1 MIQIDLP
8 TLVKRLNLFSRQALE
23 MAASECMSQQAAEIT
38 VSHVLIQML
47 AMPRSDLRVITR
59 QGDIGMEE
67 LRQALTVEN
76 YTTARSADSYPA
88 FSPMLVEWLKEGW
101 LLASAEMQHSELR
114 GGVLLLAL
122 LHSPLRY
129 IPPAAAQLLTGINR
143 DRLQQDFVQWTQES
157 AESVVP
163 DADCKGA
170 GALTDVADSLL
181 ARYAKN
187 MTEDA
192 RNDRLDPVLCRD
204 HEIDLMI
211 DILCRRRK
219 NNPVVVGEAGVGKS
233 ALIEGL
239 ALRIVAGQVPDKLK
253 NTDIMTLDLGALQ
266 AGASVK
272 GEFEKRFKGLMA
284 EVISSPVPVIL
295 FIDEAHTLIGA
306 GNQQGGLDISNL
318 LKPALARG
326 ELKTIA
332 ATTWSEYKK
341 YFEKDAALSRR
352 FQLVKVSEPNAAEAT
367 IILRGLSAVYEQSH
381 GVLIDD
387 DALQA
392 AATLSERYLS
402 GRQLPDKAIDVL
414 DTACA
419 RVAINLSSPP
429 KQISA
434 LTTLSHQQEA
444 EIRQLERELRIG
456 LRTNTSRMTEVLV
469 QYDETLTA
477 LDELEAAWHQQ
488 QTLVQEIIALRQQLL
503 GMAEDD
509 AASLPHVDAV
519 EDTPPES
526 EQDNTGAKL
535 ADEAGSE
542 QPEETAETVSPVQRL
557 AQLTAELDAL
567 HNDRLLVSPHVDKK
581 QIAAVIAE
589 WTGVPLNRLSQ
600 NEMSVITDLP
610 VWLGDT
616 IKGQDLAI
624 ASLHKHLL
632 TARADLR
639 RPGRP
644 LGAFL
649 LAGPSGVGKTETV
662 LQLAELLYGGRQY
675 LTTINMS
682 EFQEKHTVSR
692 LIGSPPGYVGYGEG
706 GVLTEAIRQKPYSVV
721 LLDEVE
727 KAHPD
732 VLNLF
737 YQAFDKGEM
746 ADGEGR
752 LIDCK
757 NIVFFLTSNLG
768 YQVIVEHADDPE
780 TMQEV
785 LYPVLADFFKP
796 ALLARMEVVPYQSL
810 KTRALGVLPA
820 DLNLR
825 DQVGPTFDQVFTSAD
840 DNKLVVPQFLTR
852 YGLQS
857 YFVKQRD
864 ELVELTAMD
873 SWVLNLTRSVK
884 YSDADRAEIQRQ
896 LTEQYISDYTA
907 TWRAGMDN
915 LNIRNFESIGQ
926 LTGALEQVISG
937 DLPLQRALTVLRDN
951 TQPGVFSE
959 KLSAKEREEALAEP
973 DYQLLTRLGHE
984 FAPENSTLAVQK
996 DKESTMQAVY
1006 QQLTELHRYLLAIQ
1020 NAPVPG
1026 KSALKAV
1033 QLRLDQN
1040 SSDPIFAT
1048 RQMAKTLPAPLNRW
1062 VGRLADQAWHV
1073 VMVEAVHYMEVDWRD
1088 SVVKPFNE
1096 QLANNYPF
1104 NPRSAQDAS
1113 LDAFERFFKPDG
1125 ILDTFYQ
1132 QNLKLFIDNDLSLED
1147 GDNSVIIREDIIA
1160 QLKTAQKIRDIFF
1173 SKQNGLGTSF
1183 AVETVSL
1190 SGNKRRSVL
1199 NLDGQLVDYSQGR
1212 NYTAHLVWPNNMRE
1226 GNESKLTL
1234 VGANGGAPRSI
1245 SFSGPWAQFRLF
1257 GAGQLTGVQ
1266 DGNFTVRFSVDG
1278 GAMTY
1283 RVHIR
1288 CSSNCYRLTT
1298 PLRAQQRCG
1307 WPHLNSKTM
1316 SAGCNNFLIP
1326 PRYSRWKP
1334 GCR

>member
-1 MIQIDLP
+1 MIQIDLA
-8 TLVKRLNLFSRQALE
+8 TLVKRLNPFSKQALE
-23 MAASECMSQQAAEIT
+23 MAASECMSQQASEIT

-47 AMPRSDLRVITR
+47 AIPRSDLRVIAER
-59 QGDIGMEE
+59 ADIGTDE

-76 YTTARSADSYPA
+76 YATSRAADSYPS
-88 FSPMLVEWLKEGW
+88 FSPMLVEWLKEAW
-101 LLASAEMQHSELR
+101 LLASAEMQQTELR
-114 GGVLLLAL
+114 GGILLLAL
-122 LHSPLRY
+122 LHTPLRY
-129 IPPAAAQLLTGINR
+129 VPPVAARLLTAINR
-143 DRLQQDFVQWTQES
+143 DQLQQDFAGWTRES
-157 AESVVP
+157 AESVVLN
-163 DADCKGA
+163 ADGQIA
-170 GALTDVADSLL
+170 SATADTGDSLL

-192 RNDRLDPVLCRD
+192 RQGRLDPVLCRD
-204 HEIDLMI
+204 NEIDLMI

-239 ALRIVAGQVPDKLK
+239 ALRIVDGRVPDKLRD
-253 NTDIMTLDLGALQ
+253 TDIMTLDLGALQ

-284 EVISSPVPVIL
+284 EVIQSPKSVIL

-352 FQLVKVSEPNAAEAT
+352 FQLVKVSEPTAAEAT

-387 DALQA
+387 EALQA

-414 DTACA
+414 DTTCA

-434 LTTLSHQQEA
+434 LTTLRHQCEA

-456 LRTNTSRMTEVLV
+456 LRTDTSRLTDVLV
-469 QYDETLTA
+469 QYDETLTE
-477 LDELEAAWHQQ
+477 LDELETAWRQQ
-488 QTLVQEIIALRQQLL
+488 QTLVQEIISLRKALLEETV
-503 GMAEDD
+503 A
-509 AASLPHVDAV
+509 
-519 EDTPPES
+519 
-526 EQDNTGAKL
+526 
-535 ADEAGSE
+535 ADERVAETTDDSTVATDEPAAG
-542 QPEETAETVSPVQRL
+542 QPEPEIPPAERL

-567 HNDRLLVSPHVDKK
+567 HNTQRLVSPHVDKK

-610 VWLGDT
+610 QWLGDT

-624 ASLHKHLL
+624 KHLHKHLL

-768 YQVIVEHADDPE
+768 YQVIVDHADDPE
-780 TMQEV
+780 TMQEA

-796 ALLARMEVVPYQSL
+796 ALLARMEVVPY
-810 KTRALGVLPA
+810 
-820 DLNLR
+820 
-825 DQVGPTFDQVFTSAD
+825 
-840 DNKLVVPQFLTR
+840 
-852 YGLQS
+852 
-857 YFVKQRD
+857 
-864 ELVELTAMD
+864 
-873 SWVLNLTRSVK
+873 
-884 YSDADRAEIQRQ
+884 
-896 LTEQYISDYTA
+896 
-907 TWRAGMDN
+907 
-915 LNIRNFESIGQ
+915 
-926 LTGALEQVISG
+926 
-937 DLPLQRALTVLRDN
+937 LPL
-951 TQPGVFSE
+951 S
-959 KLSAKEREEALAEP
+959 KE
-973 DYQLLTRLGHE
+973 
-984 FAPENSTLAVQK
+984 TLAVIIAGK
-996 DKESTMQAVY
+996 
-1006 QQLTELHRYLLAIQ
+1006 LA
-1020 NAPVPG
+1020 
-1026 KSALKAV
+1026 
-1033 QLRLDQN
+1033 RLDNVLRTRFGAEVVIEPEVTDEIMQRVTRAEN
-1040 SSDPIFAT
+1040 GARMLESVIDGEMLPPLSLLLLQKMAANVAIARIVLGVADGAFTAVVEDAPEDSADSDALSEPET
-1048 RQMAKTLPAPLNRW
+1048 
-1062 VGRLADQAWHV
+1062 
-1073 VMVEAVHYMEVDWRD
+1073 
-1088 SVVKPFNE
+1088 
-1096 QLANNYPF
+1096 
-1104 NPRSAQDAS
+1104 QDA
-1113 LDAFERFFKPDG
+1113 
-1125 ILDTFYQ
+1125 
-1132 QNLKLFIDNDLSLED
+1132 
-1147 GDNSVIIREDIIA
+1147 
-1160 QLKTAQKIRDIFF
+1160 
-1173 SKQNGLGTSF
+1173 
-1183 AVETVSL
+1183 TVL
-1190 SGNKRRSVL
+1190 
-1199 NLDGQLVDYSQGR
+1199 
-1212 NYTAHLVWPNNMRE
+1212 
-1226 GNESKLTL
+1226 
-1234 VGANGGAPRSI
+1234 
-1245 SFSGPWAQFRLF
+1245 
-1257 GAGQLTGVQ
+1257 
-1266 DGNFTVRFSVDG
+1266 
-1278 GAMTY
+1278 
-1283 RVHIR
+1283 
-1288 CSSNCYRLTT
+1288 
-1298 PLRAQQRCG
+1298 
-1307 WPHLNSKTM
+1307 
-1316 SAGCNNFLIP
+1316 
-1326 PRYSRWKP
+1326 
-1334 GCR
+1334 

>member
-1 MIQIDLP
+1 MIQIDLAA
-8 TLVKRLNLFSRQALE
+8 LVKRLNPFTKQALE
-23 MAASECMSQQAAEIT
+23 MAASECMSQQSAEIT

-47 AMPRSDLRVITR
+47 AIPRSDLRVITE
-59 QGDIGMEE
+59 QVDITVDT
-67 LRQALTVEN
+67 LRQSLTEERYATV
-76 YTTARSADSYPA
+76 RMADGYPA

-101 LLASAEMQHSELR
+101 LLASAEMQHNELR

-129 IPPAAAQLLTGINR
+129 VPPAVARLLTGINR
-143 DRLQQDFVQWTQES
+143 DRLQQDFAQWTRES
-157 AESVVP
+157 AETAMRN
-163 DADCKGA
+163 ADGQTMNTMVDT
-170 GALTDVADSLL
+170 GDSLL

-187 MTEDA
+187 MTADA
-192 RNDRLDPVLCRD
+192 RNGRLDPVLCRD
-204 HEIDLMI
+204 HEIDLML

-429 KQISA
+429 KQISV

-456 LRTNTSRMTEVLV
+456 LRTDTSRMTEVLV
-469 QYDETLTA
+469 QYDETLAA

-488 QTLVQEIIALRQQLL
+488 QTLVREIIALRQQLL
-503 GMAEDD
+503 G
-509 AASLPHVDAV
+509 VDAM
-519 EDTPPES
+519 EDTPSES
-526 EQDNTGAKL
+526 EQDNTDAEST
-535 ADEAGSE
+535 DDAGST

-557 AQLTAELDAL
+557 TQLTAELDTL

-610 VWLGDT
+610 KWLGDT

-727 KAHPD
+727 KAYPD

-768 YQVIVEHADDPE
+768 YQVIVEHAGDPE
-780 TMQEV
+780 TMQEA

-796 ALLARMEVVPYQSL
+796 ALLARMEVVPY
-810 KTRALGVLPA
+810 
-820 DLNLR
+820 
-825 DQVGPTFDQVFTSAD
+825 
-840 DNKLVVPQFLTR
+840 
-852 YGLQS
+852 
-857 YFVKQRD
+857 
-864 ELVELTAMD
+864 
-873 SWVLNLTRSVK
+873 
-884 YSDADRAEIQRQ
+884 
-896 LTEQYISDYTA
+896 
-907 TWRAGMDN
+907 
-915 LNIRNFESIGQ
+915 
-926 LTGALEQVISG
+926 
-937 DLPLQRALTVLRDN
+937 LPL
-951 TQPGVFSE
+951 S
-959 KLSAKEREEALAEP
+959 KETLATIIAGK
-973 DYQLLTRLGHE
+973 LTRLDNVLRSRFGAE
-984 FAPENSTLAVQK
+984 VIIEPEVTDEIMSRVTRAENGARMLESVIDGDMLPPLSLLLLQK
-996 DKESTMQAVY
+996 MAANTAIARIRLSAADGAFTADVEDAQNDESV
-1006 QQLTELHRYLLAIQ
+1006 TE
-1020 NAPVPG
+1020 
-1026 KSALKAV
+1026 
-1033 QLRLDQN
+1033 D
-1040 SSDPIFAT
+1040 
-1048 RQMAKTLPAPLNRW
+1048 
-1062 VGRLADQAWHV
+1062 
-1073 VMVEAVHYMEVDWRD
+1073 EAV
-1088 SVVKPFNE
+1088 
-1096 QLANNYPF
+1096 L
-1104 NPRSAQDAS
+1104 
-1113 LDAFERFFKPDG
+1113 
-1125 ILDTFYQ
+1125 
-1132 QNLKLFIDNDLSLED
+1132 
-1147 GDNSVIIREDIIA
+1147 
-1160 QLKTAQKIRDIFF
+1160 
-1173 SKQNGLGTSF
+1173 
-1183 AVETVSL
+1183 
-1190 SGNKRRSVL
+1190 
-1199 NLDGQLVDYSQGR
+1199 
-1212 NYTAHLVWPNNMRE
+1212 
-1226 GNESKLTL
+1226 
-1234 VGANGGAPRSI
+1234 
-1245 SFSGPWAQFRLF
+1245 
-1257 GAGQLTGVQ
+1257 
-1266 DGNFTVRFSVDG
+1266 
-1278 GAMTY
+1278 
-1283 RVHIR
+1283 
-1288 CSSNCYRLTT
+1288 
-1298 PLRAQQRCG
+1298 
-1307 WPHLNSKTM
+1307 
-1316 SAGCNNFLIP
+1316 
-1326 PRYSRWKP
+1326 
-1334 GCR
+1334 

>member
-1 MIQIDLP
+1 MIQIDIS
-8 TLVKRLNLFSRQALE
+8 TLVKRLNPFSRQALE
-23 MAASECMSQQAAEIT
+23 MAATACMSQQATEIT
-38 VSHVLIQML
+38 VSHVLTQML
-47 AMPRSDLRVITR
+47 AIPRCDLRVI
-59 QGDIGMEE
+59 MERAEMSVDE
-67 LRQALTVEN
+67 LGQALTVEN
-76 YTTARSADSYPA
+76 YATMRHTDSYPV
-88 FSPMLVEWLKEGW
+88 FSPLLVEWLRDGW
-101 LLASAEMQHSELR
+101 LLASAEMQSSELR
-114 GGVLLLAL
+114 GGILLLAL
-122 LHSPLRY
+122 LHSASRY
-129 IPPAAAQLLTGINR
+129 VPPAAARLLTGINR
-143 DRLQQDFVQWTQES
+143 DRLRQDFADWTRES
-157 AESVVP
+157 AESVMLN
-163 DADCKGA
+163 ADKSA
-170 GALTDVADSLL
+170 STAVRSEESLL

-192 RNDRLDPVLCRD
+192 RQGRLDPVLCRD
-204 HEIDLMI
+204 SEIDLMI

-284 EVISSPVPVIL
+284 EVVQSPVPVIL

-352 FQLVKVSEPNAAEAT
+352 FQLVKVREPSAAEAT
-367 IILRGLSAVYEQSH
+367 IILRGLAAVYEQAH

-434 LTTLSHQQEA
+434 LTTLCQQCEA
-444 EIRQLERELRIG
+444 EIRQLEREIRIG
-456 LRTNTSRMTEVLV
+456 LRPDGGRCDEVHA
-469 QYDETLTA
+469 QYETAQAELQA
-477 LDELEAAWHQQ
+477 LDAAWHQQ
-488 QTLVQEIIALRQQLL
+488 QTLVQEIIALRQTLL
-503 GMAEDD
+503 TEAE
-509 AASLPHVDAV
+509 AQA
-519 EDTPPES
+519 DTV
-526 EQDNTGAKL
+526 
-535 ADEAGSE
+535 
-542 QPEETAETVSPVQRL
+542 PEETTAVAERL
-557 AQLTAELDAL
+557 ASLSAELDKL
-567 HNDRLLVSPHVDKK
+567 YHTQLLVSPHVDKK

-610 VWLGDT
+610 QWLGET
-616 IKGQDLAI
+616 IKGQGLAI
-624 ASLHKHLL
+624 QHLHKHLL

-768 YQVIVEHADDPE
+768 YQVIVEHADNPE
-780 TMQEV
+780 VMQEA

-796 ALLARMEVVPYQSL
+796 ALLARMEVVPYLPLSRETLTTIIAGKLARLDNVLRNRFGAEVVITPGVTDEIMQRV
-810 KTRALGVLPA
+810 TRAENGARMLESVIDGEMLP
-820 DLNLR
+820 
-825 DQVGPTFDQVFTSAD
+825 P
-840 DNKLVVPQFLTR
+840 
-852 YGLQS
+852 
-857 YFVKQRD
+857 
-864 ELVELTAMD
+864 
-873 SWVLNLTRSVK
+873 
-884 YSDADRAEIQRQ
+884 
-896 LTEQYISDYTA
+896 
-907 TWRAGMDN
+907 
-915 LNIRNFESIGQ
+915 
-926 LTGALEQVISG
+926 
-937 DLPLQRALTVLRDN
+937 
-951 TQPGVFSE
+951 
-959 KLSAKEREEALAEP
+959 
-973 DYQLLTRLGHE
+973 
-984 FAPENSTLAVQK
+984 
-996 DKESTMQAVY
+996 
-1006 QQLTELHRYLLAIQ
+1006 
-1020 NAPVPG
+1020 
-1026 KSALKAV
+1026 
-1033 QLRLDQN
+1033 
-1040 SSDPIFAT
+1040 
-1048 RQMAKTLPAPLNRW
+1048 
-1062 VGRLADQAWHV
+1062 
-1073 VMVEAVHYMEVDWRD
+1073 
-1088 SVVKPFNE
+1088 
-1096 QLANNYPF
+1096 
-1104 NPRSAQDAS
+1104 
-1113 LDAFERFFKPDG
+1113 
-1125 ILDTFYQ
+1125 
-1132 QNLKLFIDNDLSLED
+1132 LSLLLLQKMAA
-1147 GDNSVIIREDIIA
+1147 N
-1160 QLKTAQKIRDIFF
+1160 TAVARITLD
-1173 SKQNGLGTSF
+1173 
-1183 AVETVSL
+1183 V
-1190 SGNKRRSVL
+1190 
-1199 NLDGQLVDYSQGR
+1199 LDGAF
-1212 NYTAHLVWPNNMRE
+1212 TADVE
-1226 GNESKLTL
+1226 DAVSE
-1234 VGANGGAPRSI
+1234 VEE
-1245 SFSGPWAQFRLF
+1245 
-1257 GAGQLTGVQ
+1257 V
-1266 DGNFTVRFSVDG
+1266 V
-1278 GAMTY
+1278 
-1283 RVHIR
+1283 
-1288 CSSNCYRLTT
+1288 
-1298 PLRAQQRCG
+1298 
-1307 WPHLNSKTM
+1307 
-1316 SAGCNNFLIP
+1316 
-1326 PRYSRWKP
+1326 
-1334 GCR
+1334 

>member
-1 MIQIDLP
+1 MIQIDIS
-8 TLVKRLNLFSRQALE
+8 TLVRRLNPFCRQALE
-23 MAASECMSQQAAEIT
+23 MAATACMSQQTTEIT
-38 VSHVLIQML
+38 VSHVLMQML
-47 AMPRSDLRVITR
+47 AIPRCDLRVI
-59 QGDIGMEE
+59 MERAEMSVDE
-67 LRQALTVEN
+67 LGQALTVEH
-76 YTTARSADSYPA
+76 YATMRHTDSYPV
-88 FSPMLVEWLKEGW
+88 FSPLLVEWLRDGW
-101 LLASAEMQHSELR
+101 LLASAEMQSSELR
-114 GGVLLLAL
+114 GGILLLAL
-122 LHSPLRY
+122 LHAASRY
-129 IPPAAAQLLTGINR
+129 VPPAAARLLTGINR
-143 DRLQQDFVQWTQES
+143 DRLRQDFADWTRES
-157 AESVVP
+157 AESVMLNEDKSASAAVR
-163 DADCKGA
+163 
-170 GALTDVADSLL
+170 TDDSLL

-192 RNDRLDPVLCRD
+192 RQGRLDPVLCRD
-204 HEIDLMI
+204 SEIDLMI

-239 ALRIVAGQVPDKLK
+239 ALRVVAGQVPDKLK

-284 EVISSPVPVIL
+284 EVIQSPVPVIL

-367 IILRGLSAVYEQSH
+367 IILRGLAAVYEQAH

-434 LTTLSHQQEA
+434 LTTLCQQCEA
-444 EIRQLERELRIG
+444 EIRQLEREIRIG
-456 LRTNTSRMTEVLV
+456 LRPDGGRCDEVHA
-469 QYDETLTA
+469 QYETAQAELQA
-477 LDELEAAWHQQ
+477 LDAAWHQQ
-488 QTLVQEIIALRQQLL
+488 QTLVQEIIALRQTLL
-503 GMAEDD
+503 TEAEAQDEND
-509 AASLPHVDAV
+509 AANDDVLPQA
-519 EDTPPES
+519 DT
-526 EQDNTGAKL
+526 A
-535 ADEAGSE
+535 
-542 QPEETAETVSPVQRL
+542 PEETTAAAERL
-557 AQLTAELDAL
+557 AVLSAELDTL
-567 HNDRLLVSPHVDKK
+567 HHTQLLVSPHVDKK

-610 VWLGDT
+610 QWLGET

-624 ASLHKHLL
+624 QHLHKHLL

-768 YQVIVEHADDPE
+768 YQVIVEQADNPE
-780 TMQEV
+780 AMHDA

-796 ALLARMEVVPYQSL
+796 ALLARMEVVPYLPLSRETLTTIIAGKLARLDNVLRTRFGAEVVITPGVTDEIMQRVNRAENGARMLESVIDGDMLPPLSL
-810 KTRALGVLPA
+810 LLLQKMAANTAVARITLDVQ
-820 DLNLR
+820 DS
-825 DQVGPTFDQVFTSAD
+825 VFTAD
-840 DNKLVVPQFLTR
+840 
-852 YGLQS
+852 
-857 YFVKQRD
+857 
-864 ELVELTAMD
+864 VE
-873 SWVLNLTRSVK
+873 
-884 YSDADRAEIQRQ
+884 DAA
-896 LTEQYISDYTA
+896 TE
-907 TWRAGMDN
+907 
-915 LNIRNFESIGQ
+915 E
-926 LTGALEQVISG
+926 EC
-937 DLPLQRALTVLRDN
+937 TV
-951 TQPGVFSE
+951 
-959 KLSAKEREEALAEP
+959 
-973 DYQLLTRLGHE
+973 
-984 FAPENSTLAVQK
+984 
-996 DKESTMQAVY
+996 
-1006 QQLTELHRYLLAIQ
+1006 
-1020 NAPVPG
+1020 
-1026 KSALKAV
+1026 
-1033 QLRLDQN
+1033 
-1040 SSDPIFAT
+1040 
-1048 RQMAKTLPAPLNRW
+1048 
-1062 VGRLADQAWHV
+1062 
-1073 VMVEAVHYMEVDWRD
+1073 
-1088 SVVKPFNE
+1088 
-1096 QLANNYPF
+1096 
-1104 NPRSAQDAS
+1104 
-1113 LDAFERFFKPDG
+1113 
-1125 ILDTFYQ
+1125 
-1132 QNLKLFIDNDLSLED
+1132 
-1147 GDNSVIIREDIIA
+1147 
-1160 QLKTAQKIRDIFF
+1160 
-1173 SKQNGLGTSF
+1173 
-1183 AVETVSL
+1183 
-1190 SGNKRRSVL
+1190 
-1199 NLDGQLVDYSQGR
+1199 
-1212 NYTAHLVWPNNMRE
+1212 
-1226 GNESKLTL
+1226 
-1234 VGANGGAPRSI
+1234 
-1245 SFSGPWAQFRLF
+1245 
-1257 GAGQLTGVQ
+1257 
-1266 DGNFTVRFSVDG
+1266 
-1278 GAMTY
+1278 
-1283 RVHIR
+1283 
-1288 CSSNCYRLTT
+1288 
-1298 PLRAQQRCG
+1298 
-1307 WPHLNSKTM
+1307 
-1316 SAGCNNFLIP
+1316 
-1326 PRYSRWKP
+1326 
-1334 GCR
+1334 

>member
-1 MIQIDLP
+1 MIQIDLA
-8 TLVKRLNLFSRQALE
+8 TLVKRLNPFSKQALE
-23 MAASECMSQQAAEIT
+23 MAASECMSQQASEIT

-47 AMPRSDLRVITR
+47 AIPRSDLRVIAER
-59 QGDIGMEE
+59 ADIGTDE

-76 YTTARSADSYPA
+76 YATSRAADSYPS
-88 FSPMLVEWLKEGW
+88 FSPMLVEWLKEAW
-101 LLASAEMQHSELR
+101 LLASAEMQQTELR
-114 GGVLLLAL
+114 GGILLLAL
-122 LHSPLRY
+122 LHTPLRY
-129 IPPAAAQLLTGINR
+129 VPPVAARLLTAINR
-143 DRLQQDFVQWTQES
+143 DQLQQDFAGWTRES
-157 AESVVP
+157 AESVVLN
-163 DADCKGA
+163 ADGH
-170 GALTDVADSLL
+170 VASATADTGDSLL
-181 ARYAKN
+181 GRYAKN
-187 MTEDA
+187 MTDDA
-192 RNDRLDPVLCRD
+192 RQGRLDPVLCRD
-204 HEIDLMI
+204 NEIDLMI

-239 ALRIVAGQVPDKLK
+239 ALRIVDDRVPDKLRD
-253 NTDIMTLDLGALQ
+253 TEIMTLDLGALQ

-284 EVISSPVPVIL
+284 EVIQSPKSVIL

-352 FQLVKVSEPNAAEAT
+352 FQLVKVSEPTAAEAT

-387 DALQA
+387 EALQA

-434 LTTLSHQQEA
+434 LTTLRHQCEA

-456 LRTNTSRMTEVLV
+456 LRTDTSRLSDVLV
-469 QYDETLTA
+469 QYDETLTE
-477 LDELEAAWHQQ
+477 LDELEAAWRQQ
-488 QTLVQEIIALRQQLL
+488 QMLVQEIISLRKALLEETV
-503 GMAEDD
+503 AED
-509 AASLPHVDAV
+509 AATVA
-519 EDTPPES
+519 
-526 EQDNTGAKL
+526 
-535 ADEAGSE
+535 ADERVVETTDDSTVATDEPAAG
-542 QPEETAETVSPVQRL
+542 QPEPEIPPAERL
-557 AQLTAELDAL
+557 ARLTAELDAL
-567 HNDRLLVSPHVDKK
+567 HNTQRLVSPHVDKK

-610 VWLGDT
+610 QWLGDT

-624 ASLHKHLL
+624 KHLHKHLL

-768 YQVIVEHADDPE
+768 YQVIVDHADDPE
-780 TMQEV
+780 TMQEA

-796 ALLARMEVVPYQSL
+796 ALLARMEVVPY
-810 KTRALGVLPA
+810 
-820 DLNLR
+820 
-825 DQVGPTFDQVFTSAD
+825 
-840 DNKLVVPQFLTR
+840 
-852 YGLQS
+852 
-857 YFVKQRD
+857 
-864 ELVELTAMD
+864 
-873 SWVLNLTRSVK
+873 
-884 YSDADRAEIQRQ
+884 
-896 LTEQYISDYTA
+896 
-907 TWRAGMDN
+907 
-915 LNIRNFESIGQ
+915 
-926 LTGALEQVISG
+926 
-937 DLPLQRALTVLRDN
+937 LPL
-951 TQPGVFSE
+951 S
-959 KLSAKEREEALAEP
+959 KE
-973 DYQLLTRLGHE
+973 
-984 FAPENSTLAVQK
+984 TLAVIIAGK
-996 DKESTMQAVY
+996 
-1006 QQLTELHRYLLAIQ
+1006 LA
-1020 NAPVPG
+1020 
-1026 KSALKAV
+1026 
-1033 QLRLDQN
+1033 RLDNVLRTRFGAEVVIEPEVTDEIMQRVTRAEN
-1040 SSDPIFAT
+1040 GARMLESVIDGEMLPPLSLLLLQKMAANVAIARIVLGVADGAFTAVVEDAPEDSADSDALSEPET
-1048 RQMAKTLPAPLNRW
+1048 
-1062 VGRLADQAWHV
+1062 
-1073 VMVEAVHYMEVDWRD
+1073 
-1088 SVVKPFNE
+1088 
-1096 QLANNYPF
+1096 
-1104 NPRSAQDAS
+1104 QDA
-1113 LDAFERFFKPDG
+1113 
-1125 ILDTFYQ
+1125 
-1132 QNLKLFIDNDLSLED
+1132 
-1147 GDNSVIIREDIIA
+1147 
-1160 QLKTAQKIRDIFF
+1160 
-1173 SKQNGLGTSF
+1173 
-1183 AVETVSL
+1183 TVL
-1190 SGNKRRSVL
+1190 
-1199 NLDGQLVDYSQGR
+1199 
-1212 NYTAHLVWPNNMRE
+1212 
-1226 GNESKLTL
+1226 
-1234 VGANGGAPRSI
+1234 
-1245 SFSGPWAQFRLF
+1245 
-1257 GAGQLTGVQ
+1257 
-1266 DGNFTVRFSVDG
+1266 
-1278 GAMTY
+1278 
-1283 RVHIR
+1283 
-1288 CSSNCYRLTT
+1288 
-1298 PLRAQQRCG
+1298 
-1307 WPHLNSKTM
+1307 
-1316 SAGCNNFLIP
+1316 
-1326 PRYSRWKP
+1326 
-1334 GCR
+1334 

>member
-1 MIQIDLP
+1 MIQIDLA
-8 TLVKRLNLFSRQALE
+8 TLVKRLAPFAKQALE
-23 MAASECMSQQAAEIT
+23 AAASECMSQQAAEIT
-38 VSHVLIQML
+38 VAHVLLQML
-47 AMPRSDLRVITR
+47 ATPRSDFRVIAER
-59 QGDIGMEE
+59 AEISGEE

-76 YTTARSADSYPA
+76 YATTRSSDSYPS
-88 FSPMLVEWLKEGW
+88 FSPMLVEWLKEAW
-101 LLASAEMQHSELR
+101 LLASAEMQQTELR

-129 IPPAAAQLLTGINR
+129 LPPAAARLLTAINR
-143 DRLQQDFVQWTQES
+143 DLLRQDFAGWTKES
-157 AESVVP
+157 AESVILN
-163 DADCKGA
+163 ADGQA
-170 GALTDVADSLL
+170 ASAIADTGDTLL

-187 MTEDA
+187 MTDDA
-192 RNDRLDPVLCRD
+192 RQGRLDPVLCRD
-204 HEIDLMI
+204 NEIDLMI

-239 ALRIVAGQVPDKLK
+239 ALRIIAGQVPDKLRD
-253 NTDIMTLDLGALQ
+253 TDIMTLDLGALQ

-284 EVISSPVPVIL
+284 EVIQSPKPVIL

-429 KQISA
+429 RQISA
-434 LTTLSHQQEA
+434 LTTLRHQCEA
-444 EIRQLERELRIG
+444 EIRQLEREIRIG
-456 LRTNTSRMTEVLV
+456 LRSDTSRLNEVLA
-469 QYDETLTA
+469 QYDETLSELEA
-477 LDELEAAWHQQ
+477 LEAAWRQQ
-488 QTLVQEIIALRQQLL
+488 QTLVQEIIALRKGLL
-503 GMAEDD
+503 DETDATGNDEAATPETEAVGSDD
-509 AASLPHVDAV
+509 ESVTA
-519 EDTPPES
+519 PPEA
-526 EQDNTGAKL
+526 E
-535 ADEAGSE
+535 
-542 QPEETAETVSPVQRL
+542 PEMSPAARL

-567 HNDRLLVSPHVDKK
+567 HHTQLLVSPHVDKK
-581 QIAAVIAE
+581 QIASVIAE

-610 VWLGDT
+610 QWLGDT
-616 IKGQDLAI
+616 IKGQALAI
-624 ASLHKHLL
+624 KHLHKHLL

-757 NIVFFLTSNLG
+757 NVVFFLTSNLG

-780 TMQEV
+780 AMQEA

-796 ALLARMEVVPYQSL
+796 ALLARMEVVPY
-810 KTRALGVLPA
+810 
-820 DLNLR
+820 
-825 DQVGPTFDQVFTSAD
+825 
-840 DNKLVVPQFLTR
+840 
-852 YGLQS
+852 
-857 YFVKQRD
+857 
-864 ELVELTAMD
+864 
-873 SWVLNLTRSVK
+873 
-884 YSDADRAEIQRQ
+884 
-896 LTEQYISDYTA
+896 
-907 TWRAGMDN
+907 
-915 LNIRNFESIGQ
+915 
-926 LTGALEQVISG
+926 
-937 DLPLQRALTVLRDN
+937 LPL
-951 TQPGVFSE
+951 S
-959 KLSAKEREEALAEP
+959 RE
-973 DYQLLTRLGHE
+973 
-984 FAPENSTLAVQK
+984 TLAVIIAGK
-996 DKESTMQAVY
+996 
-1006 QQLTELHRYLLAIQ
+1006 LA
-1020 NAPVPG
+1020 
-1026 KSALKAV
+1026 
-1033 QLRLDQN
+1033 RLDNVLRARFGAKVVIEPEVTDEIMQRV
-1040 SSDPIFAT
+1040 T
-1048 RQMAKTLPAPLNRW
+1048 RAENGARMLESVIDGEMLPPLSLLLLQKMAANIAIARITLGVAN
-1062 VGRLADQAWHV
+1062 GAFTADVEDVPDEDTQPV
-1073 VMVEAVHYMEVDWRD
+1073 TETEDEAV
-1088 SVVKPFNE
+1088 
-1096 QLANNYPF
+1096 L
-1104 NPRSAQDAS
+1104 
-1113 LDAFERFFKPDG
+1113 
-1125 ILDTFYQ
+1125 
-1132 QNLKLFIDNDLSLED
+1132 
-1147 GDNSVIIREDIIA
+1147 
-1160 QLKTAQKIRDIFF
+1160 
-1173 SKQNGLGTSF
+1173 
-1183 AVETVSL
+1183 
-1190 SGNKRRSVL
+1190 
-1199 NLDGQLVDYSQGR
+1199 
-1212 NYTAHLVWPNNMRE
+1212 
-1226 GNESKLTL
+1226 
-1234 VGANGGAPRSI
+1234 
-1245 SFSGPWAQFRLF
+1245 
-1257 GAGQLTGVQ
+1257 
-1266 DGNFTVRFSVDG
+1266 
-1278 GAMTY
+1278 
-1283 RVHIR
+1283 
-1288 CSSNCYRLTT
+1288 
-1298 PLRAQQRCG
+1298 
-1307 WPHLNSKTM
+1307 
-1316 SAGCNNFLIP
+1316 
-1326 PRYSRWKP
+1326 
-1334 GCR
+1334 